1 MKMTNKQPKQHRS
14 QISFTFC
21 CCSFSQKVK
30 NKNYLF
36 KLFVSVVVEEF
47 FFSCYC
53 FQLEIA
59 YNYLAFFVH
68 DTPPKNAD
76 ESTHAFDLNTLIW
89 YPLLCC
95 CCSFPSSRLLSSNAC
110 LGEWYQPTLMLLC
123 INLIILL
130 WTKKEFFL
138 FVMVLFSLN
147 DTLDAGKET
156 PFSSTGE
163 RNANYD
169 FIYVWHEYLIGKY
182 GI

>member
-14 QISFTFC
+14 QISFAFC

-68 DTPPKNAD
+68 DTPPKNVD

-95 CCSFPSSRLLSSNAC
+95 CCCFPSSRLLSSNAC

-130 WTKKEFFL
+130 WTKKRVFFYSSWFCFHLMTLWMQAKKRLSLQPVREMQIMIL
-138 FVMVLFSLN
+138 FMFDMN
-147 DTLDAGKET
+147 
-156 PFSSTGE
+156 
-163 RNANYD
+163 
-169 FIYVWHEYLIGKY
+169 I
-182 GI
+182 